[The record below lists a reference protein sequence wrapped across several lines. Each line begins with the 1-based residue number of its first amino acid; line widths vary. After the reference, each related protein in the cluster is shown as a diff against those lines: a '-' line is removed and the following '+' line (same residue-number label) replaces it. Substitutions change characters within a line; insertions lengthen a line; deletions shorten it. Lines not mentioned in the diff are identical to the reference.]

1 MGLAI
6 ANALKDF
13 PQILNVKKLAKQVYK
28 WMDFSHYEDVWFSRG
43 NGSPCPQVACF
54 NFMALNGCFKDKL
67 WYD

>member
-13 PQILNVKKLAKQVYK
+13 PYFLNVNKLAKQVCK
-28 WMDFSHYEDVWFSRG
+28 WIGSSYCEDVWFSRG
-43 NGSPCPQVACF
+43 IGSPCPQVACF
-54 NFMALNGCFKDKL
+54 NFMVLNGCFKDKL